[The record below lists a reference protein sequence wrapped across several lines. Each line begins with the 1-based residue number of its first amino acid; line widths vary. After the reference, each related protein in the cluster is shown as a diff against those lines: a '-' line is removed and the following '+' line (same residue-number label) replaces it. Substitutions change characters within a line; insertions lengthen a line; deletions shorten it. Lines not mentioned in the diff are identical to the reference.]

1 MGFLENMDCE
11 FLFHT
16 CRMSAWDSFEFE
28 IHFLTCSFAVALLTK
43 VVNSVLVT
51 VLVYPLEQNIS
62 VPIKS
67 DIPYWDCH

>member
-1 MGFLENMDCE
+1 LGFLENMDCE

-43 VVNSVLVT
+43 IVNSVSVS
-51 VLVYPLEQNIS
+51 VLVYPLKQDIS
-62 VPIKS
+62 VPVNS
-67 DIPYWDCH
+67 GVPY